1 MATPAAVADS
11 TIGSLAQ
18 SFATSLRALGRSER
32 TISGY
37 LDAVQRFTTFQAT
50 GSRSLDVRDIRR
62 ADIEAWLVSLRAAGQ
77 APASVAN
84 RYRSLRAFFNFVV
97 AEGEIDSSPMRGLGR
112 PTIPDIPPP
121 VLRDDQIER
130 LLKATEG
137 TRFDDRRDAAI
148 VRLLLDTGMR
158 RGELVALRVENIDFE
173 YGVAIIR
180 AGKGGHSRAAPFGH
194 KTALALQRYL
204 RARSKHPAS
213 ERSSALWLGKK
224 GALMDGG
231 VLQLLRRRGTRAG
244 IPGLF
249 AHQFR
254 HTMAHRWLAEG
265 GNEGDL
271 ARLGGW
277 RDRSVMQRYGAS
289 AADERAREAHRR
301 MALGDRF

>member
-1 MATPAAVADS
+1 MS
-11 TIGSLAQ
+11 
-18 SFATSLRALGRSER
+18 RSER
-32 TISGY
+32 TIAGY
-37 LDAVQRFTTFQAT
+37 LDALDRFTAFLEAAGRPTNV
-50 GSRSLDVRDIRR
+50 GDIVR
-62 ADIEAWLVSLRAAGQ
+62 ADVELWLVAMREAGL
-77 APASVAN
+77 APASLAN

-97 AEGEIDSSPMRGLGR
+97 SEGELAHSPMQGMGR
-112 PTIPDIPPP
+112 PKIPEAPPA
-121 VLRDDQIER
+121 VLRDEQIER
-130 LLKATEG
+130 LLKNTEG
-137 TRFDDRRDAAI
+137 TRFDDRRDSAI
-148 VRLLLDTGMR
+148 SRLLVDSGMR
-158 RGELVALRVENIDFE
+158 RGELVALRLVDIDFE
-173 YGVAIIR
+173 YGVAVIR
-180 AGKGGHSRAAPFGH
+180 AGKGGNSRTVPFGH

-204 RARSKHPAS
+204 RARPKHPSAS
-213 ERSSALWLGKK
+213 RSDALWLGKK
-224 GALMDGG
+224 GALKDGG
-231 VLQLLRRRGTRAG
+231 VLQLLRRRGAAAG